1 MIRVEDLRG
10 KAMRNV
16 LLQIIKYIGWCIK
29 GIRRKIRT
37 MTLAQKKLAMA
48 VILAMI
54 VGVMMGNGIGRASE
68 KRKSE
73 EKVQEA
79 VAKVQKK
86 ADKKLDSMEKE
97 IYDLQEEL
105 NDPLTEL
112 PWNLTLVNGSHPM
125 KEKYVPELTEIQ
137 PGHSVDTRIANA
149 ARKMLADA
157 DEAGLHVQICSA
169 YRSVERQEQ
178 VFGQSMKE
186 RVKEGMGYWEAYEE
200 TALNVALP
208 GTSEHAL
215 GLALDLISNQY
226 TELDEKQE
234 TTAEAKWLKE
244 NCHKYG
250 FILRYPPEKTNITG
264 IIYEPW
270 HYRYVGEEHAAK
282 IMELGITL
290 EEYMQEYYQSEEGG
304 Q

>member
-1 MIRVEDLRG
+1 MEFKRLIQYIWKRIRKFIRN
-10 KAMRNV
+10 MR
-16 LLQIIKYIGWCIK
+16 
-29 GIRRKIRT
+29 RET
-37 MTLAQKKLAMA
+37 KKLLIVALVA
-48 VILAMI
+48 VLAGGFLGGRI
-54 VGVMMGNGIGRASE
+54 CSCIG
-68 KRKSE
+68 
-73 EKVQEA
+73 
-79 VAKVQKK
+79 QKK
-86 ADKKLDSMEKE
+86 AAEELAKVTAKLKKEEKAK
-97 IYDLQEEL
+97 INALQEKL
-105 NDPLTEL
+105 NRLQNEEEEEK
-112 PWNLTLVNGSHPM
+112 PWYLVLVNNKNPM
-125 KEKYVPELTEIQ
+125 KDGYVPELTELE
-137 PGHSVDTRIANA
+137 PDYSVDSRIAKA
-149 ARKMLADA
+149 AKQMLQDA
-157 DEAGLHVQICSA
+157 EDAGLHILICSA